1 MLLQPTFREPVLT
14 PFARVDRNTMR
25 LENHKKSERGNSMVE
40 FAIVAPFWIA
50 VLFGTVAV
58 GTNLT
63 RTIQVVQASRDLGDM
78 YAKGADFTAT
88 SSQYLITGD
97 GGSSASLVQGMAIS
111 VPSVASDN
119 AVVIFSQVRHIYSTD
134 TDCVG

>member
-1 MLLQPTFREPVLT
+1 MK
-14 PFARVDRNTMR
+14 
-25 LENHKKSERGNSMVE
+25 LECRKKSESGNTMVE

-78 YAKGADFTAT
+78 YAKGADFTAA

-97 GGSSASLVQGMAIS
+97 GGNSASLVQGMRLS

-119 AVVIFSQVRHIYSTD
+119 AVVIFSQVRHVYSTD
-134 TDCVG
+134 TDCTGGTCANQGKDVFM